1 MPIKP
6 ATKVLRGL
14 ATRTPAG
21 HPEGYLEAFAR
32 LYCDKAEQITAR
44 IQNRAPDATAMLVP
58 TVHDGVMGVR
68 FIAAAV
74 ASTANGAAWTAV

>member
-21 HPEGYLEAFAR
+21 HPEGYLEAFAQ

-58 TVHDGVMGVR
+58 TVHGGVMGVR